1 MTYKDLFQNI
11 RDKLN
16 DVDTDATAN
25 VQSAALGRA
34 ILAGVRRIQGL
45 FPETRLDR
53 RGLFRP
59 VETVAYTETTANV
72 EVDGSLPSV
81 PLPMAFEP
89 AIEAYVMEWC
99 HARDARD
106 QKDLD
111 LARHW
116 QNRFMQLTGEATKG

>member
-1 MTYKDLFQNI
+1 MTYKEFFQRI
-11 RDKLN
+11 RDNLK
-16 DVDTDATAN
+16 DADTDATAHI
-25 VQSAALGRA
+25 QSAALGRA
-34 ILAGVRRIQGL
+34 TLAGVRRIQGL
-45 FPETRLDR
+45 FSETRLDR

-81 PLPMAFEP
+81 PLPLEFEP

-116 QNRFMQLTGEATKG
+116 QNRFMLLTGERTGG